1 MYRVGN
7 SLLFRNIQ
15 ALDKFL
21 QENQGKTFVVEYI
34 TSYTLGDPME
44 Q

>member
-1 MYRVGN
+1 MYRVDN

-21 QENQGKTFVVEYI
+21 QENKGKTFVIEYI
-34 TSYTLGDPME
+34 TSYMLGDPME

>member
-1 MYRVGN
+1 MYQVN
-7 SLLFRNIQ
+7 KSLLFRNIQ

-21 QENQGKTFVVEYI
+21 QENKGSTFVVEYI

>member
-1 MYRVGN
+1 MYRLDN

-15 ALDKFL
+15 ALDKYL
-21 QENQGKTFVVEYI
+21 QQNPGKTFVVEYI